1 MDAKESDEVNNGFT
15 APGALSGISSGTN
28 GVNKKQ
34 EFESYEFDFSSNHA
48 EKAGIDALD
57 FSALENS
64 DKSHQNVDFSA
75 DRSLDLNDDLNG
87 DFDFNFDLDLD
98 MPVTTSGQSFSQ
110 HDEIG
115 VSDLTDMDEL
125 ETKLDLAKAYVDM
138 GDADAAKDLARE
150 VLEQGTAEQKKVA
163 QALLDELD

>member
-1 MDAKESDEVNNGFT
+1 MDAEKAGEADNDFT
-15 APGALSGISSGTN
+15 ASGILSGSPLETKNRG
-28 GVNKKQ
+28 NKKQ
-34 EFESYEFDFSSNHA
+34 EFESYEFDFSSSHA
-48 EKAGIDALD
+48 ETAGTDALD
-57 FSALENS
+57 FSALEHD
-64 DKSHQNVDFSA
+64 DKNHQDVDFTE
-75 DRSLDLNDDLNG
+75 DESLDLHDDLGG
-87 DFDFNFDLDLD
+87 DFDFNFDLDV
-98 MPVTTSGQSFSQ
+98 PVTTSGQSFSQ

-150 VLEQGTAEQKKVA
+150 VLEQGTPEQKKVA